1 MTKEKNQKV
10 HSHSFNKNAK
20 ISSFTPTFLKGYFA
34 YKKSHPEVEF

>member
-1 MTKEKNQKV
+1 MTKEKK
-10 HSHSFNKNAK
+10 SKSTFSFNKNAK